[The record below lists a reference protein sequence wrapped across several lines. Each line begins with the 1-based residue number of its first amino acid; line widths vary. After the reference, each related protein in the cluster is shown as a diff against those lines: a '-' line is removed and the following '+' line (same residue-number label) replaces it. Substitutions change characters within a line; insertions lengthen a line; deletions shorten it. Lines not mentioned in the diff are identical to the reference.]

1 MRKGPTVM
9 VGPFPIHVVSGGV
22 LLSHTVSR
30 AVPSALEGLTS
41 GFGMGPGVSPP
52 PKPPKRI
59 TPPPSRARKSL
70 VPEPQRLPSSLITA
84 PPAAPRLGSRL
95 FSGNRTGTRTS
106 RSDRHLVCVEV
117 TRPIST
123 GQLHTLRC
131 FHFRPINPVICWGPY
146 PPHGGG
152 RSHLEEGFPLR
163 CFQRLSRPNVAN
175 QPCHWHDNWHTRGPS
190 VPVLSY

>member
-1 MRKGPTVM
+1 DGIRPTRTRGTTRPRHLAYETNPPRRRASTASTVNAS
-9 VGPFPIHVVSGGV
+9 GNEKRPHRYGGAFPLFHVVSGGV

-95 FSGNRTGTRTS
+95 FSGNRTGTRTP
-106 RSDRHLVCVEV
+106 RSDRCGVC
-117 TRPIST
+117 
-123 GQLHTLRC
+123 
-131 FHFRPINPVICWGPY
+131 
-146 PPHGGG
+146 
-152 RSHLEEGFPLR
+152 
-163 CFQRLSRPNVAN
+163 
-175 QPCHWHDNWHTRGPS
+175 
-190 VPVLSY
+190 

>member
-1 MRKGPTVM
+1 
-9 VGPFPIHVVSGGV
+9 VGPFLLLRCVRRCPTLPHSLPCSTIGAGGLNFRV
-22 LLSHTVSR
+22 RDGTGCF
-30 AVPSALEGLTS
+30 PSAKTTETYHSTTRFAGAEIFGS
-41 GFGMGPGVSPP
+41 GAS
-52 PKPPKRI
+52 
-59 TPPPSRARKSL
+59 TATYSL
-70 VPEPQRLPSSLITA
+70 VTA
-84 PPAAPRLGSRL
+84 PPAAPCRGGRL
-95 FSGNRTGTRTS
+95 FSGNRTGTRTYTAVIN
-106 RSDRHLVCVEV
+106 HVVCVEV

-131 FHFRPINPVICWGPY
+131 FHFRPINPVVCWGPY

-175 QPCHWHDNWHTRGPS
+175 QPCHWHDNWHTRGSS